1 MVKPKYGISHYGL
14 GLKYE
19 PITNSSRPQEALGS
33 AMSIFQASFIMVES
47 PAVSLDY
54 YFYFYFH
61 SHLLEEQ
68 FPDSF
73 TSYSYCPCQFIMYH
87 IVMGTS
93 YCRYY
98 YYYYYNCSTIMYILN
113 ILVMLVTS

>member
-33 AMSIFQASFIMVES
+33 AMAIIQASFIMVES

-54 YFYFYFH
+54 YYYFH

-73 TSYSYCPCQFIMYH
+73 TSYSYSPCQFIMYYC
-87 IVMGTS
+87 IVTGTS

-98 YYYYYNCSTIMYILN
+98 YYYCNCFIMYILN